1 MRNVAAQAAGVA
13 PERRLRP
20 CSCSADLCELGH
32 TFGNTRQPEE
42 RRLGDML
49 VFPVTA
55 SVPRGQSLFGGP
67 SIIMPPG
74 SMLGPPRNTRRR
86 LDETWRVVFALSA
99 TAIVAAGSFF
109 AIRFIIGFNL

>member
-1 MRNVAAQAAGVA
+1 
-13 PERRLRP
+13 
-20 CSCSADLCELGH
+20 
-32 TFGNTRQPEE
+32 
-42 RRLGDML
+42 ML

-55 SVPRGQSLFGGP
+55 SVARGKSLSGGP

-74 SMLGPPRNTRRR
+74 PMLGPPRESFYTRCR

-109 AIRFIIGFNL
+109 AIRFIIGLNL

>member
-1 MRNVAAQAAGVA
+1 
-13 PERRLRP
+13 
-20 CSCSADLCELGH
+20 
-32 TFGNTRQPEE
+32 
-42 RRLGDML
+42 ML